1 MNSGRQLTLLLKR
14 VRPIR
19 TIPIRQVLTNPIP
32 VIKYNSTLPNR
43 PVLPQIRPGY
53 LKDLIPSA
61 APETPEPWP
70 SIQAD
75 VESKIIPGITHW
87 QSPKFMA
94 FFPALVTYP
103 SLLGEMYSAAFTA
116 PAFNWLCSPACTELE
131 TIVMDWV
138 AKALAL
144 PDCFLSTSP
153 GGGGGVIHGSAS
165 EAVVTVMVAAR
176 ERYLRAK
183 ADSEGLQEGSME
195 RDDRIAFLR
204 GRMVALSSDQAHSC
218 TQKGAL
224 IAGTRY
230 RSIPTSLSEGLSLTA
245 PRLEEALQTCSS
257 EGLEPFYL
265 TLSMGTTST
274 CAVDDFAAIALLCF
288 KYPNLWIHI
297 DAAYAGAAL
306 ILPQYQAQYSA
317 DIGRVA
323 DSFNFNMHKWLLV
336 NFDASCLFVQNRNHL
351 TRALSITPSYLQNT
365 FTDSGLVTDY
375 RDWQI
380 PLGRRFRALKI
391 WFVMRSYGV
400 EGLRRHIENSIQVGQ
415 AFRDM
420 VLERADLFEIVATP
434 RFALTCLRVR
444 PEVVAALMT
453 EQTPQQEKA
462 YMNGD
467 ASHPRS
473 TAGHAATSS
482 SGEIEDEDTM
492 KVDPQPN
499 PNPSV
504 ADPEPAQNTEKLANV
519 VTKDIAELINSR
531 GDIFITPSTTAGK
544 TFIRVV
550 SGNPN
555 ASKEYMRSAFKIIV
569 NATEEVLEQRRRGQ
583 GLRN

>member
-1 MNSGRQLTLLLKR
+1 
-14 VRPIR
+14 
-19 TIPIRQVLTNPIP
+19 
-32 VIKYNSTLPNR
+32 
-43 PVLPQIRPGY
+43 
-53 LKDLIPSA
+53 
-61 APETPEPWP
+61 
-70 SIQAD
+70 
-75 VESKIIPGITHW
+75 
-87 QSPKFMA
+87 MA

-144 PDCFLSTSP
+144 PDCFHSTGP

-165 EAVVTVMVAAR
+165 EAIVTVMAAAR
-176 ERYLRAK
+176 ERYLRLK
-183 ADSEGLQEGSME
+183 ADAEGLKEGTME

-204 GRMVALSSDQAHSC
+204 GRMVALSSDQAHSS
-218 TQKGAL
+218 TQKGTL

-230 RSIPTSLSEGLSLTA
+230 RSIQTSLSEGLSLTA
-245 PRLEEALQTCSS
+245 DRLEEEIRNCYSD
-257 EGLEPFYL
+257 GLEPYYL
-265 TLSMGTTST
+265 TLTLGTTST
-274 CAVDDFAAIALLCF
+274 CAVDSFASIASLRP

-306 ILPQYQAQYSA
+306 VLPRYQAQYSL

-351 TRALSITPSYLQNT
+351 TRALSIAPSYLQNT

-391 WFVMRSYGV
+391 WFVMRSYGI
-400 EGLRRHIENSIQVGQ
+400 EGLRAHIENSIRVGK

-420 VLERADLFEIVATP
+420 VLGRADLFEIIGTP
-434 RFALTCLRVR
+434 RFALTCFRAKPGLFAAARSLKDGRGKMYENGDTGHPR
-444 PEVVAALMT
+444 PVSIANASSAVQAMDEVDTVEVNVQSKVHDVAGL
-453 EQTPQQEKA
+453 EPQQDHEA
-462 YMNGD
+462 
-467 ASHPRS
+467 
-473 TAGHAATSS
+473 
-482 SGEIEDEDTM
+482 DT
-492 KVDPQPN
+492 
-499 PNPSV
+499 
-504 ADPEPAQNTEKLANV
+504 LANT
-519 VTKDIAELINSR
+519 VTKEIAERINSR

-550 SGNPN
+550 SGNPA
-555 ASKEYMRSAFKIIV
+555 ASEEYARRAFEIIV
-569 NATEEVLEQRRRGQ
+569 RTTVEVLSEWGQ
-583 GLRN
+583 KTGAF